1 MTAPLDRAPVTDL
14 PANNKGRD
22 RTHWLYLAVIFAV
35 IAGVIVGLTAP
46 STGKSLTVLGTV
58 FVNLIKMMIAPVIF
72 CTIVLGIGSVRK
84 AAAVGKVG
92 GLALAYFLT
101 MSSVALGIGLI
112 VATYSVRV
120 GICTLG
126 LVRSEA
132 AQHWP
137 ARLRSH
143 TESLGS
149 SSRSFRGRSPQPLLK
164 ATCYRC
170 YSSRCWSVSRS
181 KAWAPQASPSCV
193 PSRTCKSWCSRCS

>member
-112 VATYSVRV
+112 VGNLLSPGR
-120 GICTLG
+120 ICTLG

-149 SSRSFRGRSPQPLLK
+149 SSRSFRGRSL
-164 ATCYRC
+164 
-170 YSSRCWSVSRS
+170 
-181 KAWAPQASPSCV
+181 SPY
-193 PSRTCKSWCSRCS
+193 